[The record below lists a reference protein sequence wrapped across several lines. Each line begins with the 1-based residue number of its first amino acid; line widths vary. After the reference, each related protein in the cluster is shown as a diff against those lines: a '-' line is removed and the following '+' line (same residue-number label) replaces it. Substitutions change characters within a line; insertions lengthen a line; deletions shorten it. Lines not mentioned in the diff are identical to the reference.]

1 MTARRELVFWFSGA
15 LVVIALLYL
24 LRGILLPFA
33 AGLAVAY
40 FLDPAVDKL
49 ESWRLSRTLA
59 TSFITALFFAIVIAL
74 VVVLYPIVEGQIVG
88 FISRLPDY
96 ARSIQETVQPLAEKI
111 VSTLSI
117 RTDDGVRDALA
128 SLAEGA
134 VGWLGSL
141 VKGLFSGGLALFNVV
156 SLVFITPV
164 VAFYLLRDWDHLV
177 ARVDKWL
184 PRRHVANAHEQF
196 RLIDAALAGF
206 LRGQALVCLLLGV
219 FYAAALSLIGLDFG
233 LLIGLFGG
241 LVAFIPYVGA
251 ILTFAVS
258 VLFGLLQFWPDMVT
272 LGLVVAVFA
281 AGQVLEGAIL
291 TPRLVGGRIG
301 LHPVWIVFA
310 LLAGGA
316 LFGFIGIIVAVPV
329 AAVVGVLSR
338 FLLDR
343 YLHSRVY
350 LGGET
355 GPDGG
360 QSR

>member
-1 MTARRELVFWFSGA
+1 
-15 LVVIALLYL
+15 
-24 LRGILLPFA
+24 
-33 AGLAVAY
+33 
-40 FLDPAVDKL
+40 
-49 ESWRLSRTLA
+49 
-59 TSFITALFFAIVIAL
+59 
-74 VVVLYPIVEGQIVG
+74 
-88 FISRLPDY
+88 
-96 ARSIQETVQPLAEKI
+96 
-111 VSTLSI
+111 
-117 RTDDGVRDALA
+117 
-128 SLAEGA
+128 
-134 VGWLGSL
+134 
-141 VKGLFSGGLALFNVV
+141 
-156 SLVFITPV
+156 
-164 VAFYLLRDWDHLV
+164 
-177 ARVDKWL
+177 
-184 PRRHVANAHEQF
+184 
-196 RLIDAALAGF
+196 
-206 LRGQALVCLLLGV
+206 
-219 FYAAALSLIGLDFG
+219 
-233 LLIGLFGG
+233 
-241 LVAFIPYVGA
+241 
-251 ILTFAVS
+251 
-258 VLFGLLQFWPDMVT
+258 MVT

>member
-258 VLFGLLQFWPDMVT
+258 VLFGLL
-272 LGLVVAVFA
+272 
-281 AGQVLEGAIL
+281 
-291 TPRLVGGRIG
+291 
-301 LHPVWIVFA
+301 
-310 LLAGGA
+310 
-316 LFGFIGIIVAVPV
+316 
-329 AAVVGVLSR
+329 S
-338 FLLDR
+338 
-343 YLHSRVY
+343 S
-350 LGGET
+350 
-355 GPDGG
+355 GPIW
-360 QSR
+360 